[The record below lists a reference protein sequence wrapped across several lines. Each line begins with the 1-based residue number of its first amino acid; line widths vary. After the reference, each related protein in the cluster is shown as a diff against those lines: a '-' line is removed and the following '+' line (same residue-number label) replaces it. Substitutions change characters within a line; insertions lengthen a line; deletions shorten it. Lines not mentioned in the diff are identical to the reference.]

1 MTEAFIPDPV
11 SCSVVAQ
18 AAYHASLPLAIA
30 SITDRNAALSAMAQ
44 ALHDSINEIL
54 EANTLDLEASREMA
68 TPEIVQDWLK
78 LTPERLE
85 AAIQSLNYLVQLP
98 DPLRQGSPIRSVLT
112 PCPTYSRR
120 LPLGVIVF
128 VYEAF
133 PELGAIAAGMC
144 LKTGNSLILRG
155 TSEASQSNA
164 VITQVLQAA
173 IATTGLSANS
183 LQSIPTEDAYLM
195 RELIT
200 QDQWVNLVIPYGRP
214 SLIQQVLKQATVPV
228 LKTVIGNCYLY
239 WSATGS
245 VEAVRSAIV
254 DSHQGQPDAVN
265 AIEKVLV
272 HSQQNLSSVSRLL
285 TSLREQ
291 GFEVR
296 GDQALVTEFPDLTL
310 AKPEEWSQPYLSPIV
325 SFKLVQDL
333 AAATSWIND
342 YSSGHAD
349 CVITESYS
357 ETRRFVSE
365 VNSAL
370 IYTNSSPRFYRSLKP
385 GEPVCL
391 GMSNQKGDRR
401 GVIGLD
407 SLTTAQQVI
416 QGLL

>member
-1 MTEAFIPDPV
+1 MAEALIPESV

-30 SITDRNAALSAMAQ
+30 SITDRNAALLAMAN
-44 ALHDSINEIL
+44 ALKQSINEIL

-68 TPEIVQDWLK
+68 TPEILQDWLK

-98 DPLRQGSPIRSVLT
+98 DPLRQGSPLRSVLT

-155 TSEASQSNA
+155 TSEASHSNA

-173 IATTGLSANS
+173 ISTTGLSENS
-183 LQSIPTEDAYLM
+183 LQILPSEDAHLM

-245 VEAVRSAIV
+245 VEAVRSAIL

-272 HSQQNLSSVSRLL
+272 HSQQNLSSLSRLL

-296 GDQALVTEFPDLTL
+296 GDQALVAEFPDLTL
-310 AKPEEWSQPYLSPIV
+310 AKPAEWSQPYLSQIV
-325 SFKLVQDL
+325 SFKVVKDL
-333 AAATSWIND
+333 SAATSWIND

-349 CVITESYS
+349 CIITESYS
-357 ETRRFVSE
+357 ETRRFVSG

-401 GVIGLD
+401 GVISLD